1 MKTKIFVEFEKRKDS
16 YITLLQCGACCRI
29 VGSLQRKLNADCRSR
44 DSETANSPLLSV
56 RLDSYVI
63 MMCYFFYSLLF
74 IKSNYNDDTSIVFT
88 INTQNIV
95 LFHHNRSQYFLHG

>member
-1 MKTKIFVEFEKRKDS
+1 MTNFTSGDPKIGGKDRRKMKTKFFVEFEKRKDS

-44 DSETANSPLLSV
+44 DSETANSPLLFV

-63 MMCYFFYSLLF
+63 MMCYFFTLSHL
-74 IKSNYNDDTSIVFT
+74 
-88 INTQNIV
+88 
-95 LFHHNRSQYFLHG
+95 